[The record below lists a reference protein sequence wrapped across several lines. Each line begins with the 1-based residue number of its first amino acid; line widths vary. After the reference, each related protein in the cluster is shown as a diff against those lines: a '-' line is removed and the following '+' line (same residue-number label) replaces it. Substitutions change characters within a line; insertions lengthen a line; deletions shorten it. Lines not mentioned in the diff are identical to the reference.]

1 MERTVQ
7 LILLLKIIFATLLKT
22 VLCGDQPVIIPFHF
36 PPVLKEG
43 ERANTICSVR
53 SGDRPIEFM
62 WKKDGQPLSVASTTS
77 VQSIEDSSVL
87 IIKSVDSNISG
98 NYTCIVTNAFGR
110 DQHTATLV
118 VTSPPTWLKEPTD
131 TIVKEGESVLLEC
144 AASGVPSPH
153 VKWKTDVKGTK
164 ITSDSSSTVYVS
176 STGGLVIGKVTYS
189 MEGSYTCEAENGFG
203 LPLTKSISLTVRG
216 TLEINKINHTFPYES
231 IKCYDFNSL
240 YFYNNEKYFYNNVS

>member
-1 MERTVQ
+1 MERTIQ
-7 LILLLKIIFATLLKT
+7 LILLLKIFATLLRN
-22 VLCGDQPVIIPFHF
+22 VRCGDQPVIAPFYF

-53 SGDRPIEFM
+53 SGDRPIEFA
-62 WKKDGQPLSVASTTS
+62 WKKDGQPLPVASTTS

-87 IIKSVDSNISG
+87 IIKSVDSSSSG
-98 NYTCIVTNAFGR
+98 NYTCIVTNSFGK
-110 DQHTATLV
+110 DQYTATLV